1 LKPPCNDNNEVH
13 VKIKSLTSIAALVVI
28 GVICPTVDAA
38 SIKLDQGR
46 DWTELR
52 RRQYYSVDQG
62 SRLIRFS
69 WIKALRQ
76 ENGEPFLANSLSRYG
91 YLPNSASPEKLPI
104 GFQVSSDGWMGIT
117 CSACHTRQID
127 VNGTQYRVDGGPALA
142 DFQRF
147 LTDLDQSVE
156 KTLADPVKF
165 KEAAIR
171 VRGADVKPAEIA
183 RLKARVLDWY
193 IPYHEQMTRSLPN
206 PAWGPGRLD
215 AVSMIF
221 NRLSG
226 LDIGPAPTYMI
237 PENMVKADAPT
248 RYPFLWNASRQDT
261 TQWPGFAANGDD
273 LLALLRNQG
282 EVIGVFA
289 NFHPL
294 AGQKGVNYKTI
305 NSTDFK
311 GLNKAEELIK
321 KIGPPKWPWPVNQ
334 ALANQGKPL
343 YDKYCG
349 AGCHEI
355 KRGAF
360 RLLNPFG
367 PSWATP
373 IQNVGTD
380 VREYNVLSREVS
392 TGVLAGEE
400 IPFLHKLGARDTAFN
415 VLEQAVYGS
424 LMSSN
429 SWLSGV
435 NAGLSLVSK
444 AASVLGIIGEG
455 FKPKLEVGAYEARV
469 LQGIWAAAPYLHNG
483 SVPTLAELLKPAQE
497 RLSEFKIG
505 PAYDIVN
512 IGMSVEQPSTDQTLI
527 TTDCSELDS
536 GGSRCGHEFGTNLTS
551 DEKKAL
557 LEYLKTL

>member
-1 LKPPCNDNNEVH
+1 
-13 VKIKSLTSIAALVVI
+13 
-28 GVICPTVDAA
+28 
-38 SIKLDQGR
+38 
-46 DWTELR
+46 
-52 RRQYYSVDQG
+52 
-62 SRLIRFS
+62 
-69 WIKALRQ
+69 
-76 ENGEPFLANSLSRYG
+76 
-91 YLPNSASPEKLPI
+91 
-104 GFQVSSDGWMGIT
+104 
-117 CSACHTRQID
+117 
-127 VNGTQYRVDGGPALA
+127 
-142 DFQRF
+142 
-147 LTDLDQSVE
+147 
-156 KTLADPVKF
+156 
-165 KEAAIR
+165 
-171 VRGADVKPAEIA
+171 VKPAEIA
-183 RLKARVLDWY
+183 GLKARVMDWY

-273 LLALLRNQG
+273 LFALLRNQG

-289 NFHPL
+289 DFHPL
-294 AGQKGVNYKTI
+294 PEKKGVDYKTI
-305 NSTDFK
+305 NSTDFN
-311 GLNKAEELIK
+311 GLNQAEELIK
-321 KIGPPKWPWPVNQ
+321 KIGPPKWPWPVDQ
-334 ALANQGKPL
+334 KLVDQGKPL
-343 YDKYCG
+343 YEKYCG

-429 SWLSGV
+429 SWLSGI
-435 NAGLSLVSK
+435 NAGLSLASK

-455 FKPKLEVGAYEARV
+455 FKPKVEVGTYEARV

-483 SVPTLAELLKPAQE
+483 SVPTLADLLKPAKD
-497 RLSEFKIG
+497 RVSEFKIG

-512 IGMSVEQPSTDQTLI
+512 IGMAVSQPSTDQTLI

-536 GGSRCGHEFGTNLTS
+536 GASRCGHEYGTKLSN

>member
-1 LKPPCNDNNEVH
+1 ME
-13 VKIKSLTSIAALVVI
+13 IKRLTSIAALVVI
-28 GVICPTVDAA
+28 GGIFPSVDAA

-76 ENGEPFLANSLSRYG
+76 DNGEPFLANSLSRYG

-104 GFQVSSDGWMGIT
+104 GFQVSKDGWLGIT
-117 CSACHTRQID
+117 CSACHTRQIE

-147 LTDLDQSVE
+147 LADLDQSIE

-165 KEAAIR
+165 RDAAIR

-183 RLKARVLDWY
+183 GLKARVMDWY

-273 LLALLRNQG
+273 LFALLRNQG

-289 NFHPL
+289 DFHPL
-294 AGQKGVNYKTI
+294 PGKKGVDYKTL
-305 NSTDFK
+305 NSTDFN
-311 GLNKAEELIK
+311 GLNQAEDLIK
-321 KIGPPKWPWPVNQ
+321 RIGPPKWPWPVDQ
-334 ALANQGKPL
+334 KLVDQGKPL
-343 YDKYCG
+343 YEKYCG

-429 SWLSGV
+429 SWLSGI
-435 NAGLSLVSK
+435 NAGLSLASK

-483 SVPTLAELLKPAQE
+483 SVPTLADLLKPAKD
-497 RLSEFKIG
+497 RVSEFKIG

-512 IGMSVEQPSTDQTLI
+512 IGMAVSQPSTDQTLI

-536 GGSRCGHEFGTNLTS
+536 GASRCGHEYGTKLSN

>member
-117 CSACHTRQID
+117 CSACHTRQIE

>member
-1 LKPPCNDNNEVH
+1 M
-13 VKIKSLTSIAALVVI
+13 KIKRLTSIAALVVI
-28 GVICPTVDAA
+28 GGIFPSVDAA

-76 ENGEPFLANSLSRYG
+76 DNGEPFLANSLSRYG

-104 GFQVSSDGWMGIT
+104 GFQVSKNGWLGIT
-117 CSACHTRQID
+117 CSACHTRQIE

-147 LTDLDQSVE
+147 LADLDQTVE

-165 KEAAIR
+165 REAAIR

-183 RLKARVLDWY
+183 GLKARVMDWY
-193 IPYHEQMTRSLPN
+193 IPYHEQMSRSLPN

-226 LDIGPAPTYMI
+226 LDIGPAPNYMI

-289 NFHPL
+289 DFHPL
-294 AGQKGVNYKTI
+294 PGKKGVDYKTI
-305 NSTDFK
+305 NSTDFN
-311 GLNKAEELIK
+311 GLNQAEELIK
-321 KIGPPKWPWPVNQ
+321 KIGPPKWPWPVDQ
-334 ALANQGKPL
+334 KLVDQGKPL
-343 YDKYCG
+343 YEKYCG

-429 SWLSGV
+429 SWLSGI
-435 NAGLSLVSK
+435 NAGLSLASK

-455 FKPKLEVGAYEARV
+455 FKPKVEVGTYEARV

-483 SVPTLAELLKPAQE
+483 SVPTLADLLKPAKD
-497 RLSEFKIG
+497 RVSEFKIG

-512 IGMSVEQPSTDQTLI
+512 IGMAVSQPSTDQTLI

-536 GGSRCGHEFGTNLTS
+536 GASRCGHEYGTKLSN

>member
-1 LKPPCNDNNEVH
+1 M
-13 VKIKSLTSIAALVVI
+13 KIKRLTSIAALVVI
-28 GVICPTVDAA
+28 GGIFPSVDAA
-38 SIKLDQGR
+38 PIKLDQGR

-62 SRLIRFS
+62 SRLIKFS

-76 ENGEPFLANSLSRYG
+76 DNGEPFLANSLSRYG

-104 GFQVSSDGWMGIT
+104 GFQVSKDGWLGIT
-117 CSACHTRQID
+117 CSACHTRQIE

-147 LTDLDQSVE
+147 LADLDQSIE
-156 KTLADPVKF
+156 KTLVDPVKF
-165 KEAAIR
+165 RDAAIR
-171 VRGADVKPAEIA
+171 IRGADVKPAEIA
-183 RLKARVLDWY
+183 GLKARVMDWY

-273 LLALLRNQG
+273 LFALLRNQG

-289 NFHPL
+289 DFHPL
-294 AGQKGVNYKTI
+294 PGKKGVDYKTI
-305 NSTDFK
+305 NSTDFN
-311 GLNKAEELIK
+311 GLNQAEELIK
-321 KIGPPKWPWPVNQ
+321 KIGPPKWPWPVDQ
-334 ALANQGKPL
+334 KLVDQGKPL

-355 KRGAF
+355 KSGAF

-429 SWLSGV
+429 SWLSGI
-435 NAGLSLVSK
+435 NAGLSLASK

-455 FKPKLEVGAYEARV
+455 FKPKVEVGTYEARV

-483 SVPTLAELLKPAQE
+483 SVPTLADLLKPAKD
-497 RLSEFKIG
+497 RVSEFKIG

-512 IGMSVEQPSTDQTLI
+512 IGMAVSQPSTDQTLI

-536 GGSRCGHEFGTNLTS
+536 GASRCGHEYGTKLSN

>member
-1 LKPPCNDNNEVH
+1 M
-13 VKIKSLTSIAALVVI
+13 KIKRLTSIAALVVI
-28 GVICPTVDAA
+28 GGIFPSVDAA

-76 ENGEPFLANSLSRYG
+76 DNGEPFLANSLSRYG

-104 GFQVSSDGWMGIT
+104 GFQVSKNGWLGIT
-117 CSACHTRQID
+117 CSACHTRQIE

-147 LTDLDQSVE
+147 LADLDQTVE

-165 KEAAIR
+165 REAAIR

-183 RLKARVLDWY
+183 GLKARVMDWY
-193 IPYHEQMTRSLPN
+193 IPYHEQMSRSLPN

-226 LDIGPAPTYMI
+226 LDIGPAPNYMI

-289 NFHPL
+289 DFHPL
-294 AGQKGVNYKTI
+294 PGKKGVDYKTI
-305 NSTDFK
+305 NSTDFN
-311 GLNKAEELIK
+311 GLNQAEELIK
-321 KIGPPKWPWPVNQ
+321 KIGPPKWPWPVDQ
-334 ALANQGKPL
+334 KLVDQGKPL
-343 YDKYCG
+343 YEKYCG

-429 SWLSGV
+429 SWLSGI
-435 NAGLSLVSK
+435 NAGLSLASK

-455 FKPKLEVGAYEARV
+455 FKPKVEVGTYEARV

-483 SVPTLAELLKPAQE
+483 SVPTLADLLKPAKD
-497 RLSEFKIG
+497 RVSEFKIG

-512 IGMSVEQPSTDQTLI
+512 IGMAVSQPSTDQTLI

-536 GGSRCGHEFGTNLTS
+536 GASHCGHEYGTKLSN

>member
-1 LKPPCNDNNEVH
+1 MAKTKRSFATFSVTFCMLLSSVE
-13 VKIKSLTSIAALVVI
+13 
-28 GVICPTVDAA
+28 AA
-38 SIKLDQGR
+38 SIKLDQGA

-52 RRQYYSVDQG
+52 RRQFYSVDQG
-62 SRLIRFS
+62 SRLIKYR

-76 ENGEPFLANSLSRYG
+76 EDGQPFLGESLSRYG

-104 GFQVSSDGWMGIT
+104 GFQVSSDGWLGIT
-117 CSACHTRQID
+117 CSACHTRQIE
-127 VNGTQYRVDGGPALA
+127 VNGSHYRVDGGPTLA

-147 LTDLDQSVE
+147 LADLDKNVAR
-156 KTLADPVKF
+156 TLGDPVEF
-165 KEAAIR
+165 MEAAKR
-171 VRGADVKPAEIA
+171 VRGADVAPDEIA
-183 RLKARVLDWY
+183 GLKKKVTDWY
-193 IPYHEQMTRSLPN
+193 ISYHEQMTRSLPN

-226 LDIGPAPTYMI
+226 LDIGAAPNFMI
-237 PENMVKADAPT
+237 PENMEKADAPT
-248 RYPFLWNASRQDT
+248 RYPFVWNASKQDT

-273 LLALLRNQG
+273 LFALLRNQG

-294 AGQKGVNYKTI
+294 RGKNGVDYKTI
-305 NSTDFK
+305 NSTSFK

-321 KIGPPKWPWPVNQ
+321 KIGPPKWPWPVDQ
-334 ALANQGKPL
+334 KLADQGKPL
-343 YDKYCG
+343 YEKHCG

-355 KRGAF
+355 KKGAF

-380 VREYNVLSREVS
+380 VREYKVLTREVN
-392 TGVLAGEE
+392 TGVLAGEQ
-400 IPFLHKLGARDTAFN
+400 IPFLHKLGTRDTAFN

-424 LMSSN
+424 MMSSN
-429 SWLSGV
+429 SWLSGI
-435 NAGLSLVSK
+435 NEGLSLAFK
-444 AASVLGIIGEG
+444 AASVLGIIGDG

-483 SVPTLAELLKPAQE
+483 SVPTLAELLKPANE
-497 RLSEFKIG
+497 RISEFKIG

-512 IGMSVEQPSTDQTLI
+512 IGLAVDQPSTDQTLI

-536 GGSRCGHEFGTNLTS
+536 GASRCGHEFGTNLTS
-551 DEKKAL
+551 EEKRAL

>member
-1 LKPPCNDNNEVH
+1 

-117 CSACHTRQID
+117 CSACHTRQIE

>member
-1 LKPPCNDNNEVH
+1 M
-13 VKIKSLTSIAALVVI
+13 KIKSLTSIAALVVI

-117 CSACHTRQID
+117 CSACHTRQIE

>member
-1 LKPPCNDNNEVH
+1 MNM
-13 VKIKSLTSIAALVVI
+13 KILNFHGLFFAASCLFPSLFVQ
-28 GVICPTVDAA
+28 AA
-38 SIKLDQGR
+38 SIKLDQGS

-62 SRLIRFS
+62 SRLIKYS

-76 ENGEPFLANSLSRYG
+76 DNGQPFLEDSLSRYG

-104 GFQVSSDGWMGIT
+104 GFQVSKDGWLGVT
-117 CSACHTRQID
+117 CAACHTRQIE
-127 VNGTQYRVDGGPALA
+127 VGGQQYRVDGGPTLA
-142 DFQRF
+142 DFHKF
-147 LTDLDQSVE
+147 LSDLDQ
-156 KTLADPVKF
+156 TMGRALANKEEFIEVAKRVKG
-165 KEAAIR
+165 KDIPGSEYP
-171 VRGADVKPAEIA
+171 G
-183 RLKARVLDWY
+183 LKAKVLEWY
-193 IPYHEQMTRSLPN
+193 TPYHEQMARSLPN
-206 PAWGPGRLD
+206 PPWGPGRLD

-226 LDIGPAPTYMI
+226 LDIGPAPSFMI
-237 PENMVKADAPT
+237 PDNMVKADAPT

-261 TQWPGFAANGDD
+261 TQWPGFALNGDD

-289 NFHPL
+289 DFHPL
-294 AGQKGVNYKTI
+294 PGKKGVDYKTR
-305 NSTDFK
+305 NSTSFT

-321 KIGPPKWPWPVNQ
+321 KMGPPKWPWPVNQ
-334 ALANQGKPL
+334 TLVDQGKPL
-343 YDKYCG
+343 YEKYCG

-355 KRGAF
+355 KKGAF

-380 VREYNVLSREVS
+380 IREYQVLTREVN

-400 IPFLHKLGARDTAFN
+400 IPFLHKLGTRDTAFN
-415 VLEQAVYGS
+415 LLEQAVYGS

-429 SWLSGV
+429 SWLSGI

-444 AASVLGIIGEG
+444 AASVLGVIGDG

-483 SVPTLAELLKPAQE
+483 SVPTMVELLKPAIE
-497 RLSEFKIG
+497 RVSEFKIG

-512 IGMSVEQPSTDQTLI
+512 IGLAVDQPSTDQTLV
-527 TTDCSELDS
+527 TTDCGQLDS
-536 GGSRCGHEFGTNLTS
+536 GSSHCGHEYGTKLNP

-557 LEYLKTL
+557 IEYLKTL